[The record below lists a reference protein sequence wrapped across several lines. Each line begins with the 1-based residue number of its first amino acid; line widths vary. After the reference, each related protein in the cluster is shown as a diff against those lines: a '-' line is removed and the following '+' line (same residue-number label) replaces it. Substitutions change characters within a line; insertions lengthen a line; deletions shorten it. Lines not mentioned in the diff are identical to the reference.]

1 MNIFSL
7 MSKEPRPQDGV
18 FRCSLNKN
26 LQSLFPLK
34 SLSIGTFGL
43 LLLVVFSS
51 ACSNEKLGKSISSPV
66 PVIVADVI
74 QKTVP
79 VQLRAIG
86 NVQAYSTI
94 TVKSIV
100 GGEISQVHFTEGR
113 DVKKG
118 EPLFTIDPR
127 PFEASLKQAE
137 ANLSR
142 DIAQVSQVEADLAK
156 NIALVKQAEANL
168 ERDIAQAENAKV
180 EAKRYESLIERQVVS
195 RQQYE
200 QFRTNAEALE
210 ATVRA
215 DRAAKESAEA
225 AVRSSKAAL
234 ENARAAV
241 RADQAAVENAKIQLG
256 YCFIRSPIDGRTGN
270 LLTKRGSV
278 IKANDIDLLTIN
290 QTNPI
295 YVAFSVPE
303 QNLPAIKKYM
313 AGGSLKVV
321 ALSQNDMSGGEQGVL
336 SFIDNTVDKT
346 TGTILLKGTFAN
358 KERRLWPGQFV
369 NVVLTLTTQSDAII
383 IPSQAVQTGQ
393 QGQYVFVLKSDFTV
407 EVRPVVVNRT
417 LNNESIIDKG
427 LQNGEKVVTD
437 GQLQLVPGAKVE
449 VKGSSSSSEKGS

>member
-7 MSKEPRPQDGV
+7 IHK
-18 FRCSLNKN
+18 K

-34 SLSIGTFGL
+34 NLSIGTFGL

-51 ACSNEKLGKSISSPV
+51 ACSNEKSGKSISSPV

-94 TVKSIV
+94 TVKSMV
-100 GGEISQVHFTEGR
+100 GGEISQVHFTEGQ
-113 DVKKG
+113 DVKRG
-118 EPLFTIDPR
+118 EFLFTIDPR
-127 PFEASLKQAE
+127 TFEAAVKQAE
-137 ANLSR
+137 ANLAR
-142 DIAQVSQVEADLAK
+142 DVAQVGQVEADLAK

-168 ERDIAQAENAKV
+168 ERDTAQAENAKV

-215 DRAAKESAEA
+215 DKAAKESAEA

-241 RADQAAVENAKIQLG
+241 RADQAAVENVKIQLG

-270 LLTKRGSV
+270 LLAKRGSV

-290 QTNPI
+290 QINPI
-295 YVAFSVPE
+295 YVGFSVPE

-313 AGGSLKVV
+313 AGGTLKVV
-321 ALSQNDMSGGEQGVL
+321 ALSPDDMSGGEQGVL

-346 TGTILLKGTFAN
+346 TGTILLKGTFTN
-358 KERRLWPGQFV
+358 KDKRLWPGQFV
-369 NVVLTLTTQSDAII
+369 NVVLTLTTQPDAII
-383 IPSQAVQTGQ
+383 IPSQAIQTGQ
-393 QGQYVFVLKSDFTV
+393 QGQYVFVLKPDLTV

-417 LNNESIIDKG
+417 LNNESIIGKG

-449 VKGSSSSSEKGS
+449 VKGSSSSSEKGL

>member
-7 MSKEPRPQDGV
+7 IHK
-18 FRCSLNKN
+18 K
-26 LQSLFPLK
+26 LQSLFLLK

-43 LLLVVFSS
+43 ILLVVFSS
-51 ACSNEKLGKSISSPV
+51 ACSNEKLGKPV
-66 PVIVADVI
+66 APPIPVAVGTVI
-74 QKTVP
+74 QKAIP

-94 TVKSIV
+94 TVKSMV
-100 GGEISQVHFTEGR
+100 GGEISQVHFTEGQ
-113 DVKKG
+113 DVKRG
-118 EPLFTIDPR
+118 EFLFTIDPR
-127 PFEASLKQAE
+127 TFEAAVKQAE
-137 ANLSR
+137 ANLAR
-142 DIAQVSQVEADLAK
+142 DVAQVGQVEADLAK

-168 ERDIAQAENAKV
+168 ERDTAQAENAKV

-215 DRAAKESAEA
+215 DKAAKESAEA

-241 RADQAAVENAKIQLG
+241 RADQAAVENVKIQLG

-270 LLTKRGSV
+270 LLAKRGSV

-290 QTNPI
+290 QINPI
-295 YVAFSVPE
+295 YVGFSVPE
-303 QNLPAIKKYM
+303 QNLPTIKKYM
-313 AGGSLKVV
+313 AGGTLKVV
-321 ALSQNDMSGGEQGVL
+321 ALSPDDMSGGEQGVL

-346 TGTILLKGTFAN
+346 TGTILLKGTFTN

-393 QGQYVFVLKSDFTV
+393 QGQYVFVLKPDFTV
-407 EVRPVVVNRT
+407 EVRTVVVNRT

-449 VKGSSSSSEKGS
+449 VKGSLNGSGKGS